1 MQKGFQKDN
10 DTTIFDHIHRAYLLA
25 VGNLDVRH
33 ERIVNEREYEERLKN
48 VEKEQKKRQRQQDKK
63 RALAKK
69 TANSRLWFEQH
80 LSADSDE
87 EEYSPSKINKN

>member
-33 ERIVNEREYEERLKN
+33 ERIVNEREHKERL
-48 VEKEQKKRQRQQDKK
+48 
-63 RALAKK
+63 
-69 TANSRLWFEQH
+69 TM
-80 LSADSDE
+80 
-87 EEYSPSKINKN
+87 SKVPGRHMAAAGGS